1 MLPTVLDIGCGIG
14 EPMGR
19 YLIEQGC
26 SLTGVDFGAGDDRH
40 LREPPASADMA
51 GSGYAVIVPGRS
63 LQRHPSLGSFF
74 HLCHDDQRRMF
85 PVFRAHAA
93 PRAMLIFTS
102 GPAYGEAMGTFEGE
116 PLYHASLDSAEYR
129 ALLDENGF
137 AVVAHPVED
146 WTCGRHTIWL
156 AQPQ

>member
-1 MLPTVLDIGCGIG
+1 M
-14 EPMGR
+14 
-19 YLIEQGC
+19 
-26 SLTGVDFGAGDDRH
+26 
-40 LREPPASADMA
+40 
-51 GSGYAVIVPGRS
+51 RS
-63 LQRHPSLGSFF
+63 LSLNQVFNGILAWDSFF
-74 HLCHDDQRRMF
+74 QLCHDDQRRMF

-116 PLYHASLDSAEYR
+116 PLYHASLDSA

-156 AQPQ
+156 AQP